1 MGMDG
6 EVEAARPSDALTK
19 LSTEELAISSRL
31 DFLPVLPLGLP
42 DDLDEPCCAS
52 LSKFF
57 LLPLVPPESSESSPL
72 SLLAL

>member
-31 DFLPVLPLGLP
+31 DFLPVLPLELP
-42 DDLDEPCCAS
+42 DDLDEPWPYTF
-52 LSKFF
+52 KVGDF
-57 LLPLVPPESSESSPL
+57 SPD
-72 SLLAL
+72 A